1 MLPARLLGSLFLRIA
16 GWFSGLPF
24 IFPLDTPVSRTVVLL
39 MTLLLVV
46 ITALPVAR
54 RFFRPAMLAGASIC
68 CLLIAWEQ
76 WELAGS
82 VQVISRGEDLMLLQ
96 DGHAV
101 VLLADRDSEML
112 EELRRNGAEQI
123 DLLIVESYAP
133 LQAEGTLE
141 LLREYPPL
149 QVAAPDSGAVTSYL
163 EAVCDAPIT
172 SREQIEAVLPGDL
185 QLRYQRGMG
194 VEVSC
199 SDILLLKFQDV
210 YDIIKQYEPD
220 VLLLPEQKAQVYRAG
235 GIRVRE
241 NTAERTE
248 LLFWT

>member
-1 MLPARLLGSLFLRIA
+1 M
-16 GWFSGLPF
+16 
-24 IFPLDTPVSRTVVLL
+24 
-39 MTLLLVV
+39 
-46 ITALPVAR
+46 
-54 RFFRPAMLAGASIC
+54 
-68 CLLIAWEQ
+68 
-76 WELAGS
+76 
-82 VQVISRGEDLMLLQ
+82 
-96 DGHAV
+96 
-101 VLLADRDSEML
+101 
-112 EELRRNGAEQI
+112 
-123 DLLIVESYAP
+123 
-133 LQAEGTLE
+133 
-141 LLREYPPL
+141 
-149 QVAAPDSGAVTSYL
+149 TSYL

-185 QLRYQRGMG
+185 QLCYQRGVG

-199 SDILLLKFQDV
+199 GDILLLKFQDV

>member
-1 MLPARLLGSLFLRIA
+1 
-16 GWFSGLPF
+16 
-24 IFPLDTPVSRTVVLL
+24 
-39 MTLLLVV
+39 
-46 ITALPVAR
+46 
-54 RFFRPAMLAGASIC
+54 
-68 CLLIAWEQ
+68 
-76 WELAGS
+76 
-82 VQVISRGEDLMLLQ
+82 MLLQ

-149 QVAAPDSGAVTSYL
+149 QIAAPDSGAVTSYL
-163 EAVCDAPIT
+163 EAVCDGPIT

-185 QLRYQRGMG
+185 QLRYQRGVG

-199 SDILLLKFQDV
+199 GDILLLKFQDV

-220 VLLLPEQKAQVYRAG
+220 VLLLPEQKAQVYRTG